1 MTGAHPRPGRGP
13 SLALPLGYL
22 AVAATAFLLASLS
35 VPWLAGELA
44 GHYYHPRLLA
54 LTHTV
59 ALGWIT
65 LTIMGASYQLIPIV
79 LERPVFSER
88 LARWQLPILA
98 AGIAGMVGHFYVGHW
113 GGLLWAAGVVGV
125 GIVLHLVNVTLMLRG
140 LPRWSFTARLV
151 AGAQAGLGGTLLF
164 GLALAAARVVGVLPP
179 DPLATVQAHFHLAL
193 LGWVAPMLMAV
204 AARVYPMFL
213 LAPEPGGT
221 LGWVQLGGLGLG
233 VPVLVAGLL
242 AAPGLVLPGALA
254 VAAALGAHATGVAAM
269 ARRRK
274 RPALDWGLRFVLTGT
289 AFLLPAALLGLG
301 LATDRLSGPRPAL
314 AYAVLALG
322 GWISL
327 TIAGMMLKIV
337 PFLVWNH
344 VYAPHAGRAPVPT
357 LAQLSWPVTEGLAYA
372 GLTGG
377 IAALA
382 AAVTAGAPAGIRAAG
397 VLLALGAFAFAAT
410 LARVLSHLTAGAA
423 RRPAATS
430 ASVSS
435 R

>member
-1 MTGAHPRPGRGP
+1 MTGVRPRPGRGP
-13 SLALPLGYL
+13 SVTLPLSYL
-22 AVAATAFLLASLS
+22 ATGAAAFLLASLG

-79 LERPVFSER
+79 LARPLFSER
-88 LARWQLPILA
+88 LARWQLLILA
-98 AGIAGMVGHFYVGHW
+98 AGIVGMVAHFYIGHRA
-113 GGLLWAAGVVGV
+113 GLVWAAAVVGV
-125 GIVLHLVNVTLMLRG
+125 GIVVHLVNVTLTLRG

-151 AGAQAGLGGTLLF
+151 AGAHGGLGGTLLF
-164 GLALAAARVVGVLPP
+164 GLALAAARASGAWPA
-179 DPLATVQAHFHLAL
+179 DPLAAVQAHFHLAL
-193 LGWVAPMLMAV
+193 LGWVAPMVMGV
-204 AARVYPMFL
+204 SARVYPMFL
-213 LAPEPGGT
+213 LAPEPGAA
-221 LGWVQLGGLGLG
+221 LGWAQLGGLGLG

-254 VAAALGAHATGVAAM
+254 VAAALGAHATGVATM

-289 AFLLPAALLGLG
+289 AFLLPATLLGLG

-322 GWISL
+322 GWVSV
-327 TIAGMMLKIV
+327 TIVGMLLKIV
-337 PFLVWNH
+337 PFLVWTH

-357 LAQLSWPVTEGLAYA
+357 LAQLSWPVAEGLAYA

-382 AAVTAGAPAGIRAAG
+382 AAVAAGAPEWIRAAG
-397 VLLALGAFAFAAT
+397 VLLALGAFAFGAT